1 MDGEAPGSGE
11 PRRTVR
17 RRTQARAKRRESARR
32 THHGRCCH
40 RRLNDGR
47 RWSRNGR
54 RLIGSRGGRP
64 RARARAPAPAARFP
78 SVPRLQISRRAARPG
93 SVDVPCLTA
102 LRLDLAARPP
112 GSDAVQIQGG
122 QVTAAAFSWMARR
135 FVDAAVRAVP
145 VKQSISVGRSHRSM

>member
-1 MDGEAPGSGE
+1 MASDPEEAVEVDGEAPGSGE

-64 RARARAPAPAARFP
+64 RARARAPAALAALAGREAPRRDPRRAANCRSRARASCSISLGAAP
-78 SVPRLQISRRAARPG
+78 SDLAARPG
-93 SVDVPCLTA
+93 SVVLALGPTCLA
-102 LRLDLAARPP
+102 
-112 GSDAVQIQGG
+112 
-122 QVTAAAFSWMARR
+122 
-135 FVDAAVRAVP
+135 
-145 VKQSISVGRSHRSM
+145 